1 MVRSFRTGRNAFV
14 LFLLLLSGALIGSA
28 IESVLPPALSLLRS
42 AASFGLQP
50 STLDLH
56 FMQLTFGFSIALG
69 PLAALGLILGYIVW
83 NRI

>member
-69 PLAALGLILGYIVW
+69 PLPALGLILGYVVW

>member
-1 MVRSFRTGRNAFV
+1 MARPFRAGRNPFV
-14 LFLLLLSGALIGSA
+14 LFLLLLSGALVGSA

-56 FMQLTFGFSIALG
+56 FMQLTFGFIVTLG
-69 PLAALGLILGYIVW
+69 PLTALGLILGYIVW
-83 NRI
+83 SRI